1 MRPARSF
8 HSVIAILERQ
18 DALYDLRTLR
28 HREPQMPEGMRRKQ
42 PAARRA
48 VDETQLD
55 QERLDHFL
63 DRIARFR
70 ERSGN
75 RLDPNRPTAEI
86 DRDAGEIAVVERIE
100 PTRVDFEI
108 AQSLVGDASLGGARF
123 TVWLEGSTST

>member
-1 MRPARSF
+1 
-8 HSVIAILERQ
+8 
-18 DALYDLRTLR
+18 
-28 HREPQMPEGMRRKQ
+28 MPEGMRRKQ

-75 RLDPNRPTAEI
+75 RLDPNRPAAEI
-86 DRDAGEIAVVERIE
+86 ANLEARLVSRFEWGLVTELQPPALETRIAILKKKAAG
-100 PTRVDFEI
+100 
-108 AQSLVGDASLGGARF
+108 
-123 TVWLEGSTST
+123 